1 MFVVIE
7 WSVRHQPATV
17 WGSFRQRERERKR
30 ERETKRERER
40 EKLGR
45 RPMRLTEA

>member
-17 WGSFRQRERERKR
+17 WGSFRQREREKKKR
-30 ERETKRERER
+30 ERKKERERER
-40 EKLGR
+40 ERSWEGD
-45 RPMRLTEA
+45 P